1 MQHAYQQVVGWVLA
15 LLFLSL
21 IAKSRTGYVIIY
33 YILLL
38 SIFLIVVVE
47 YRTLTPLLKITSING

>member
-47 YRTLTPLLKITSING
+47 Y